1 MTSDERPAGL
11 AQVFVNTHA
20 SARGYGHN
28 CQLSKKRR
36 IRVCTDPGHGRDAD
50 LLRDALILLGVL
62 PDPDGPSRRSFVGK
76 AIPARGRCPECH
88 TNQALMADG
97 TVRSHKRGKRGGEYC
112 PGRYKPAVVAPV
124 AVAS

>member
-1 MTSDERPAGL
+1 VTSAERPAGL
-11 AQVFVNTHA
+11 AQVFVNAHDDDC
-20 SARGYGHN
+20 GYGHN

-36 IRVCTDPGHGRDAD
+36 IRVCTDQDHGRDAA
-50 LLRDALILLGVL
+50 LLREALILLGVL

-76 AIPARGRCPECH
+76 AIPARGRCPGCR

-97 TVRSHKRGKRGGEYC
+97 TVRSHKRGGEYC
-112 PGRYKPAVVAPV
+112 PGRYKPAVADQPQ